1 MPYPA
6 AMQALLDQ
14 FANQDAIEQK
24 IVQVGSL
31 QPFDLVRVHSNPTD
45 LVLTNTHD
53 HNVATTT
60 VVLLTD
66 GQARTGLKFKPDA
79 TIINERHDQTINLII
94 ASSINQTISIEFANY
109 PVKEVQVLA
118 NQPAIVNIG
127 VLYGIPL
134 ISSTASFF
142 DVATGDNGGSSGGVS
157 SIFSTLLQAVETN
170 QQLNYTSGNLAAAG
184 QESSF
189 GYVAIKPMDVNE
201 RLRIIVPELSIHQ
214 QLKFSLLIQSAVTN
228 SFSSAYVSIIR
239 VGDDTIVRTTGKDFI
254 VEPGTMLGI
263 RRDANKLIAECAS
276 DDSIS
281 PANLDVVG
289 SAYLHVIASNPSSA
303 DVPSLQVYAPNGE
316 EE

>member
-1 MPYPA
+1 
-6 AMQALLDQ
+6 MQALLDQ
-14 FANQDAIEQK
+14 FANQDAISQK

-31 QPFDLVRVHSNPTD
+31 QPFDLVRVHSNPTN

-53 HNVATTT
+53 RNVATTT

-66 GQARTGLKFKPDA
+66 GQTRTGLKFKPDA
-79 TIINERHDQTINLII
+79 VVINERHDQTLNLIV
-94 ASSINQTISIEFANY
+94 ASSINQTISIEFADY
-109 PVKEVQVLA
+109 PAKEVKVLA

-142 DVATGDNGGSSGGVS
+142 DVATGDDGGSSGGVP

-170 QQLNYTSGNLAAAG
+170 AQLSYTSGDLSAAG
-184 QESSF
+184 QSVSF
-189 GYVAIKPMDVNE
+189 GYVAIKPVTDGE
-201 RLRIIVPELSIHQ
+201 CLSIIVPALTIHQ
-214 QLKFSLLIQSAVTN
+214 QLKFSLLIQSAVSN
-228 SFSSAYVSIIR
+228 SVSSAWVSIIR
-239 VGDDTIVRTTGKDFI
+239 IGDDTIVRNTDKDFI
-254 VEPGTMLGI
+254 VQPGTILGI

-303 DVPSLQVYAPNGE
+303 DVPSLQIHAPNGE
-316 EE
+316 EG